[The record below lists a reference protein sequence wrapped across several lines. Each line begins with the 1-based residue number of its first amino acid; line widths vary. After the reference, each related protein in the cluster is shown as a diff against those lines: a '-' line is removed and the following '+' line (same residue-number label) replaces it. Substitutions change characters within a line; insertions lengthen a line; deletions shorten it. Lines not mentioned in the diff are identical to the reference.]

1 MAVNKDKRISTDEFS
16 GVKAKP
22 LKVDRGSRMVD
33 HRGIVWTSK
42 KKNPKLQPS
51 LYCCLGNSVKQ
62 IEITATFLLPLS
74 RLHLDPFG
82 PKNEMLSQED
92 LRRVIQLIDLFR
104 IILRFRNAHDFRDI
118 FASNVAGIKR

>member
-1 MAVNKDKRISTDEFS
+1 
-16 GVKAKP
+16 
-22 LKVDRGSRMVD
+22 MVD

-62 IEITATFLLPLS
+62 IEITAIFLLP

-82 PKNEMLSQED
+82 PKNEMLSEED
-92 LRRVIQLIDLFR
+92 LRSVVQLISLC
-104 IILRFRNAHDFRDI
+104 FRNAHDFREI
-118 FASNVAGIKR
+118 FACNVAGIKR